1 MTGRTINLH
10 SAPLGGYHTHNFR
23 YKINTLGAARVGRFE
38 RLTAKEIKQINKE
51 ISRLRSKAIRLESEA
66 FKITP
71 ALSDTPGAGGT
82 SDKVGNAV
90 SQITDIQR
98 EIQNLEI
105 LRNSALNRLSR
116 DIFEENCLFMH
127 YGLHY
132 SWQKIAST
140 IGRTDAVES
149 IKKTC
154 YRYHW

>member
-1 MTGRTINLH
+1 M
-10 SAPLGGYHTHNFR
+10 
-23 YKINTLGAARVGRFE
+23 
-38 RLTAKEIKQINKE
+38 TAKEIKDMNKE
-51 ISRLRSKAIRLESEA
+51 IARLRSKLVRLESEA

-71 ALSDTPGAGGT
+71 ALSDAPGSGGM
-82 SDKVGNAV
+82 SDKIGNAV

-116 DIFEENCLFMH
+116 EKFEENCLFMH
-127 YGLHY
+127 YSLHY

-149 IKKTC
+149 IKKAC
-154 YRYHW
+154 YRYRW